1 MKIAHI
7 SDLHFGC
14 LSEHVLA
21 ALEASLAEDAPDLVI
36 ASGDITQDATVP
48 EFEAASAFFKGLAH
62 PVLVIPGNHDLP
74 GIDLVRFLD
83 PFGRYTH
90 HIAPDMEPSLRNPL
104 VDIKGIN
111 SARVIMP
118 HYNWANG
125 GVSRRQRRD
134 IAAFFAASAAPWRM
148 LVLHHPLV
156 SARELPLDVVV
167 YGLKKA
173 METICEHRIDL
184 VLSGHQHHAFTET
197 RETDGHTTLFLSA
210 STTTSQRLRRQPNGY
225 NRLTFSESAVRVDM
239 LRYHGDRF
247 ETFEA
252 MTHTKTTRKA

>member
-14 LSEHVLA
+14 ISEPVVT
-21 ALEASLAEDAPDLVI
+21 ALEQSLADDAPDLVI
-36 ASGDITQDATVP
+36 ASGDITQSATVP
-48 EFEAASAFFKGLAH
+48 EFEAAAAFFKRLKP

-90 HIAPDMEPSLRNPL
+90 HIAADMEPSLRTPL

-125 GVSRRQRRD
+125 GVSRRHRRD
-134 IAAFFAASAAPWRM
+134 IAGFFAASAAPWRM

-167 YGLKKA
+167 YGRQKA
-173 METICEHRIDL
+173 MEMICEQKIDL
-184 VLSGHQHHAFTET
+184 VLAGHQHHAFTET
-197 RETDGHTTLFLSA
+197 RETDGHTTLFLNA
-210 STTTSQRLRRQPNGY
+210 STTTSQRIRKQPNGY
-225 NRLTFSESAVRVDM
+225 NRLTFSKTAVRVDM
-239 LRYHGDRF
+239 LRYCGDRF
-247 ETFEA
+247 ETFSA
-252 MTHTKTTRKA
+252 MTHAKASVKV